1 MKGDKHYSCE
11 TNWVKHRKIQH
22 QEQSELSTLQSG
34 LANFEVEK
42 ISINVSIKKN
52 QQTMLKKDNKK

>member
-1 MKGDKHYSCE
+1 
-11 TNWVKHRKIQH
+11 VKHRKIQH